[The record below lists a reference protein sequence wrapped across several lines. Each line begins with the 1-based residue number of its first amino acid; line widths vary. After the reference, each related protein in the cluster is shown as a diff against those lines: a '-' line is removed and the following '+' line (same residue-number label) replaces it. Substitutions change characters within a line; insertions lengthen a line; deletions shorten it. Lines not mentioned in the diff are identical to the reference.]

1 MEMPVNYIFDLDRD
15 TLVIPNDLKIIFLCG
30 VVFRRRDVQDKRLV
44 LKKYL
49 EQNESHY
56 PVILEENFSIK
67 SYENIDIKNL
77 HDIETLVACFSNA
90 VIIIHE
96 SISTGAEIGMLASN
110 KSTASKLLLL
120 YPDEDSV
127 EERKINT
134 FIKEAFYGANPILSE
149 DKNLVVFHPALQKNF
164 ETNDRFIYHTYFPND
179 LSLDGRARKGIDAF
193 LQTPSTQPMSRIIFR
208 KSQYRVSK
216 NNRPDVVDYYMD
228 SSEATICLTM
238 SPMAMRGLLFSALS
252 LEHVRTRIEQST
264 SMSDVMRVLQ
274 QELDTVLLAT
284 FRARLGVTAEKTKVN
299 LKGLELSTYQDKTTS
314 DYRKT
319 VGMFI
324 YLLKAMGYL
333 SVEGNTKFK
342 FTRDF
347 VSLRTQF
354 SDTTT
359 ITKATTFASRMQKAD
374 TK

>member
-1 MEMPVNYIFDLDRD
+1 
-15 TLVIPNDLKIIFLCG
+15 
-30 VVFRRRDVQDKRLV
+30 
-44 LKKYL
+44 
-49 EQNESHY
+49 
-56 PVILEENFSIK
+56 
-67 SYENIDIKNL
+67 
-77 HDIETLVACFSNA
+77 
-90 VIIIHE
+90 
-96 SISTGAEIGMLASN
+96 
-110 KSTASKLLLL
+110 
-120 YPDEDSV
+120 
-127 EERKINT
+127 
-134 FIKEAFYGANPILSE
+134 
-149 DKNLVVFHPALQKNF
+149 
-164 ETNDRFIYHTYFPND
+164 
-179 LSLDGRARKGIDAF
+179 
-193 LQTPSTQPMSRIIFR
+193 MSRIIFR